1 MVTFPNCKINIGLQI
16 LGKRTDGYHN
26 LQSVF
31 LPVPLTDVLEII
43 PAPPSQQFSFSQ
55 TGIFIPGDVNENIC
69 IKAYRLLKVKYN
81 LPLVHIHL
89 HKIIPTGGGLGGGS
103 SNGAHTLMLLN
114 TVFNLQLSENELLD
128 FALKLGS
135 DCPFFIKN
143 KPCFVSG
150 RGEHLEPIH
159 LDLSQ
164 YKIVIVNP
172 GISVSTAAMF
182 GKISAFKKGT
192 QLIDA
197 IQCSPEHWQESITN
211 DFEHVVFP
219 LYPALKMIKEKLYT
233 TGALYASLSGSGST
247 VYGIFEKR
255 ADTKNVDFPGC
266 SVYQF

>member
-1 MVTFPNCKINIGLQI
+1 
-16 LGKRTDGYHN
+16 
-26 LQSVF
+26 
-31 LPVPLTDVLEII
+31 
-43 PAPPSQQFSFSQ
+43 
-55 TGIFIPGDVNENIC
+55 
-69 IKAYRLLKVKYN
+69 
-81 LPLVHIHL
+81 L

-114 TVFNLQLSENELLD
+114 KDFNLQLSENELLE

-150 RGEHLEPIH
+150 RGEHLEPVH

-182 GKISAFKKGT
+182 SKINSFKKGN

-197 IQCSPEHWQESITN
+197 IQ
-211 DFEHVVFP
+211 
-219 LYPALKMIKEKLYT
+219 L
-233 TGALYASLSGSGST
+233 LS
-247 VYGIFEKR
+247 
-255 ADTKNVDFPGC
+255 
-266 SVYQF
+266 